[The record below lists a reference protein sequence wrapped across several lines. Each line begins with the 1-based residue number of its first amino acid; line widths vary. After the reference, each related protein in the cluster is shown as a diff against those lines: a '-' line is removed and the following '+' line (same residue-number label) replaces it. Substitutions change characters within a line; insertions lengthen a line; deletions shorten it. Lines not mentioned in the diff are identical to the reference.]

1 MIIII
6 VVVIVFLLTVFY
18 IVRTRCIK
26 KRENGWEIRKSVSKG
41 TCLKRLPRSEQEG
54 IQRRLEK
61 RMREIEEQNKEQ
73 MSSSNNHLIS
83 FGNPNH
89 TGRHHIRIGPM
100 HNHAVRQKEENEIP
114 DLQPAIED
122 TKYDLKAPSV
132 IEDPVQLRSNLLLE
146 NDNMKL
152 VSHQ

>member
-1 MIIII
+1 
-6 VVVIVFLLTVFY
+6 
-18 IVRTRCIK
+18 
-26 KRENGWEIRKSVSKG
+26 
-41 TCLKRLPRSEQEG
+41 
-54 IQRRLEK
+54 
-61 RMREIEEQNKEQ
+61 MREVDEENKEQ

-83 FGNPNH
+83 FGNPNQ

-100 HNHAVRQKEENEIP
+100 HNHAVHQKEENEIP

-132 IEDPVQLRSNLLLE
+132 IEDPVRSRSNLLLE
-146 NDNMKL
+146 NDNIKL